1 MRLGA
6 LFAGTGAVSPAAGS
20 ALSLALR
27 VAFAVSLLPFFLAS
41 AATKFDGLGLSDQAY
56 FLILPQTM
64 EAVAYDPAQIGWPW
78 RLWVALGTGAELLLP
93 VALVAGLATR
103 WAALGMIGFLA
114 VMSVT
119 EVWFH
124 GVPDAV
130 VGAWFDA
137 DPYALI
143 LDQRLAWLALLLV
156 LAVLGGG
163 RISLDALV
171 RARRDARQ
179 ARRSQATL

>member
-1 MRLGA
+1 MPLRA

-27 VAFAVSLLPFFLAS
+27 AVFAVSVLPFLLAS
-41 AATKFDGLGLSDQAY
+41 AATKFDGFGLSDQAY
-56 FLILPQTM
+56 FLILPQYM
-64 EAVAYDPAQIGWPW
+64 EAVAYDPAAIGWPW
-78 RLWVALGTGAELLLP
+78 RLWVALGSGAEVALP
-93 VALVAGLATR
+93 LALVAGLATR
-103 WAALGMIGFLA
+103 WAALAMIGFLA

-143 LDQRLAWLALLLV
+143 LDQRLMWCALLVV

-163 RISLDALV
+163 RVSVDAWL
-171 RARRDARQ
+171 RARRATRQ
-179 ARRSQATL
+179 ARHSQPTL